1 MTDLAG
7 MKVMIVDDT
16 PANIDVLRLI
26 LSEDGFEI
34 SIAMSGE
41 AALSL

>member
-1 MTDLAG
+1 MNDLSE

-16 PANIDVLRLI
+16 AANIDVLRRI

-34 SIAMSGE
+34 SIAMRG
-41 AALSL
+41 